1 MACSR
6 LTGLPLSWRLLIT
19 GFLIVLGAGY
29 LSGAGNA
36 VLSVGISP
44 AGIADHYRDQS
55 VSHEEMAAME
65 ESGFVEE
72 EFSFDAPE
80 PAESPVDEHAGH
92 DMAANAAMSGG
103 GESISPQQMAQL
115 AHVHLLGFAMIL
127 LSVGALTCL
136 TGLSEGFKT
145 VLVGALFLCLLAD
158 IGGLALVRFV
168 HDGFALLT
176 FIAGAGIGVCLLITT
191 LRVLWEVWLAAPD
204 NA

>member
-1 MACSR
+1 MASSR
-6 LTGLPLSWRLLIT
+6 LTGLPLSWRLLVT

-92 DMAANAAMSGG
+92 GEQMAGG

-127 LSVGALTCL
+127 LSVGGLACL
-136 TGLSEGFKT
+136 SGFSERVKA
-145 VLVGALFLCLLAD
+145 VLVGALFLCLLTD